1 MAVYRLIECKKGK
14 NINKIEI
21 LCGDDNTNNHD
32 NSKSNVWLSATI
44 LDVYMEDNGQIFSR
58 EQLLEVI
65 KDNSFYMYDLLV
77 NNQEE
82 VIELTVNRLC
92 ENGCLIEQRR
102 FISLDKP

>member
-1 MAVYRLIECKKGK
+1 MAIYRLVECKKGTEG
-14 NINKIEI
+14 NKIQI
-21 LCGDDNTNNHD
+21 LCDGQQSKHGDSESD
-32 NSKSNVWLSATI
+32 VWLCVTI
-44 LDVYMEDNGQIFSR
+44 LDEYVEDNGKIFDR

-65 KDNSFYMYDLLV
+65 KDNNFYMYDLLV
-77 NNQEE
+77 NDQKE